1 MLMQGLFLAYHLETA
16 FHLLGD
22 SFLDELPENPEGGA
36 SEESDRSRLRDCLAQ
51 RVDIERLYRGSLV
64 FGPALRLLNAL
75 SVPVSESFD
84 PELAML
90 SLHDLSVHSKLAFA
104 PAIELLVV
112 MNV

>member
-1 MLMQGLFLAYHLETA
+1 M
-16 FHLLGD
+16 
-22 SFLDELPENPEGGA
+22 
-36 SEESDRSRLRDCLAQ
+36 
-51 RVDIERLYRGSLV
+51 
-64 FGPALRLLNAL
+64 LNAL